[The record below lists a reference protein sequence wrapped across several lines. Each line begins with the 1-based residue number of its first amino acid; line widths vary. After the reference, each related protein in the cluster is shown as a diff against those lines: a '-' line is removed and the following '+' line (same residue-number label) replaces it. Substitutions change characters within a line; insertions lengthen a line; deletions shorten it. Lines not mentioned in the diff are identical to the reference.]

1 MTEAAVRLSLWL
13 AFPFNLLAAAILAVP
28 SSQLGQLMGL
38 PASVSPLYSAML
50 AFFIA
55 LFGCVY
61 AWLARL
67 PDIDRPLLG
76 LGSIGKFGAFLIVF
90 SLWLSGAVSGLVV
103 VVAVGDLAFACLWFG
118 WLRTSG
124 GVRVA

>member
-1 MTEAAVRLSLWL
+1 VTEAAVRLSLWL
-13 AFPFNLLAAAILAVP
+13 AFPFNLLAAAILAFP

-38 PASVSPLYSAML
+38 PASVSPLYSAMV

-55 LFGCVY
+55 LFGCAY

-67 PDIDRPLLG
+67 PDIDRPMLG
-76 LGSIGKFGAFLIVF
+76 LGAIGKSGAFLIAF

-103 VVAVGDLAFACLWFG
+103 VVAVGDLVFACVWLG
-118 WLRTSG
+118 WLRASG
-124 GVRVA
+124 GARVA